1 MEDLASWRRR
11 CAAEILGESKP
22 IVRALDIIRR
32 VARCRSSVLFVGETG
47 TGKELFARALHRA
60 SPRASGPF
68 VTVDCATVPE
78 QVLEE
83 RLAAAAGGTLFL
95 DEVGELSL
103 AAQARLLRA
112 LEDGAAGPVDVR
124 VVAATHRDLDALVAA
139 GTYRADFYFRVS
151 VVPVEL
157 PALRDR
163 GADIEL
169 LAEAA
174 IRHAVERGGQPVE
187 L

>member
-103 AAQARLLRA
+103 AAQARL
-112 LEDGAAGPVDVR
+112 
-124 VVAATHRDLDALVAA
+124 
-139 GTYRADFYFRVS
+139 
-151 VVPVEL
+151 
-157 PALRDR
+157 
-163 GADIEL
+163 
-169 LAEAA
+169 
-174 IRHAVERGGQPVE
+174 
-187 L
+187 